1 MFYNKIIIIIEFYY
15 TQWEKIIKKLAK
27 KERERGNALR
37 PKLHNITFDNYYHRF
52 IDYVIVIV
60 IVIVIIYMY
69 VCMYVYFMMYMTFV
83 YSECNGFV
91 SVT

>member
-1 MFYNKIIIIIEFYY
+1 MFYNKIIVIIEFYY

-37 PKLHNITFDNYYHRF
+37 PKLHNITYHRF

-91 SVT
+91 NKLTTN